1 MNSIAEPAGTIDGH
15 TDYSISLAK
24 ANVIGIPIFIVLAA
38 VVAVPYGLAWGWV
51 SLFLAFNE
59 FMVFQIFLPAL
70 IAGIFVHEGLHGFG
84 WSFFGNQPLSAITY
98 GFNWKTITP
107 YAHCTVPLK
116 ASAYKIGTALPG
128 IALGIIPGVLGVILQ
143 NGFLTMFAAFFLGA
157 ASGDFLCLWL
167 MRSIPPEA
175 TVIDHPSRAG
185 CMVVI

>member
-1 MNSIAEPAGTIDGH
+1 MTSVTEPLRSPISR

-24 ANVIGIPIFIVLAA
+24 ANIVGIPVFIMLAA
-38 VVAVPYGLAWGWV
+38 AVTIPYGLAWGWV
-51 SLFLAFNE
+51 ALFLAFNE
-59 FMVFQIFLPAL
+59 FMVLQILLPSL
-70 IAGIFVHEGLHGFG
+70 IVGIFVHEGLHGFG
-84 WSFFGNQPLSAITY
+84 WSFFGKQPFRAVTY

-128 IALGIIPGVLGVILQ
+128 IALGIIPGVVGVFLQ

-167 MRSIPPEA
+167 MRFIPSEA
-175 TVIDHPSRAG
+175 TVVDHPTRAG
-185 CMVVI
+185 CMVV